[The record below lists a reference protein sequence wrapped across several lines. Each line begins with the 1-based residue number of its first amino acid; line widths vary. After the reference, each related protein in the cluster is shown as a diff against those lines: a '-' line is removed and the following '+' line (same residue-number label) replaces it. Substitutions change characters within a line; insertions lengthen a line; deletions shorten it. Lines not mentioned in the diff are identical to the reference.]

1 MLNIFDAAPDFSAYT
16 GAGPIGFHRWKG
28 AFWSVMILYAG
39 GISADELAALG
50 ARQARFERR
59 EVKVLAVTP
68 SIERGTDPAH
78 GHLSL
83 AVDMDGATAGLYG
96 VGGEAAPGHRAVF
109 IVSPSNRI
117 AIAIAYPAAVPLDAD
132 EILRLIDSAQM
143 TKYKIATPA
152 DWKPGDDMVA
162 GRVLP
167 DPIAAARFGALREV
181 FHYLRF
187 VAHPPWEMWR
197 ADRP

>member
-1 MLNIFDAAPDFSAYT
+1 MLNIFDEAPDFIAYT
-16 GAGPIGFHRWKG
+16 AAGSIGFHRWKG
-28 AFWSVMILYAG
+28 PFWSVLILHAG
-39 GISADELAALG
+39 GASADELATLG
-50 ARQARFERR
+50 ARQARFEKRQ
-59 EVKVLAVTP
+59 VKILAVT
-68 SIERGTDPAH
+68 SSLEREVEPGH
-78 GHLSL
+78 EHLSL
-83 AVDMDGATAGLYG
+83 ATDPDGAAARLYGVGATAGD
-96 VGGEAAPGHRAVF
+96 RASF

-117 AIAIAYPAAVPLDAD
+117 TIALAYPAAVPLNAD

-167 DPIAAARFGALREV
+167 DPIAVARFGALREV

-187 VAHPPWEMWR
+187 VAHPAWEMWR